1 MGSSV
6 PQRMTC
12 IEISEPGGPEVLK
25 PATRPTPTPG
35 PVSRENLLDRMIRA
49 GRFASGL
56 VEVRALF
63 TAARRAG

>member
-1 MGSSV
+1 MDSSV
-6 PQRMTC
+6 PQA
-12 IEISEPGGPEVLK
+12 GH
-25 PATRPTPTPG
+25 PADPTPG

-49 GRFASGL
+49 GRFACGL